1 MSRIDNRR
9 HLSGRALLVAV
20 LALGAVLA
28 MLLGMVGCAAQGST
42 PPPPGGANTAAAPP
56 HGGTA
61 AAPPHDS
68 AAPPS
73 PVPASPQDAAL
84 RLESLLGQHAVL
96 AADMMRG
103 RIRND
108 EDFGQAASAAVTRN
122 TDDLAQLVGTL
133 LGAPAADRFRALW
146 ANHVIALFT
155 YSRGLASDDAA
166 ARDQARVELVRFEN
180 DIAGFFASAAEG
192 RLGPETARSTVLT
205 HVDHLLAQAD
215 AYAMGD
221 YARSNELYRKGY
233 THTFGLGQALAT
245 TLLPADQAALLAEP
259 QWRLRSELGRLLGE
273 HVALAIAALR
283 ADASD
288 SPDFDAAVAALDG
301 NTNDMTGLVGSLFG
315 EPTRTVFR
323 TLWADHV
330 DQLVAYTAA
339 VAAHDQGQRD
349 AAQAA
354 LRGLEQRAAGFL
366 SAAAPSKPG
375 SPELVRALVA
385 HDDMLLRQVDAF
397 VAKDYRQ
404 SNDLSYRAY
413 QDMLGVSGQL
423 SDAFGATV
431 AARLPASGAQ
441 TGSGETA
448 PGPR

>member
-1 MSRIDNRR
+1 MNRIDSRR
-9 HLSGRALLVAV
+9 HLSGRALL
-20 LALGAVLA
+20 GAVIAL
-28 MLLGMVGCAAQGST
+28 LLGMVGCAAQGST
-42 PPPPGGANTAAAPP
+42 PPPPAGASTAAASPQ
-56 HGGTA
+56 GGTA

-68 AAPPS
+68 AASPP
-73 PVPASPQDAAL
+73 PVPATLQDGAL

-122 TDDLAQLVGTL
+122 TDDLAQLVGAL
-133 LGAPAADRFRALW
+133 SGAPAADQFRALW

-155 YSRGLASDDAA
+155 YSRGLAGDDAA
-166 ARDQARVELVRFEN
+166 ARDQARAELVRFEN
-180 DIAGFFASAAEG
+180 DIAAFFASAAQG
-192 RLGPETARSTVLT
+192 RLSPETARSAVLA

-221 YARSNELYRKGY
+221 YARSNELYRQGY
-233 THTFGLGQALAT
+233 THTFGLGHALAT
-245 TLLPADQAALLAEP
+245 TLLPADQAAVLAEP
-259 QWRLRSELGRLLGE
+259 QWRVRSELGRLLGE
-273 HVALAIAALR
+273 HVALAVAALR
-283 ADASD
+283 AGAAD
-288 SPDFDAAVAALDG
+288 SPDFAAAGAALDG
-301 NTNDMTGLVGSLFG
+301 NTDDLTGLVGTLFG

-323 TLWADHV
+323 TLWAEHV
-330 DQLVAYTAA
+330 NQLVAYTAA
-339 VAAHDQGQRD
+339 VAAHDPGRRD

-354 LRGLEQRAAGFL
+354 LRGLEQRAAGL
-366 SAAAPSKPG
+366 LDAAAASNPG
-375 SPELVRALVA
+375 TPELVQALVA

-413 QDMLGVSGQL
+413 QDMFGVSGQL

-441 TGSGETA
+441 TGSDGTA

>member
-1 MSRIDNRR
+1 MTRNDSRH
-9 HLSGRALLVAV
+9 HLSGRALLGAV
-20 LALGAVLA
+20 LALS
-28 MLLGMVGCAAQGST
+28 LGMVGCAAQGST
-42 PPPPGGANTAAAPP
+42 PPPPAGASTAAASPQ
-56 HGGTA
+56 GGTA
-61 AAPPHDS
+61 ATPPHDS
-68 AAPPS
+68 AASPP
-73 PVPASPQDAAL
+73 PVLATLQDGAL

-122 TDDLAQLVGTL
+122 TDDLAQLVGAL
-133 LGAPAADRFRALW
+133 SGAPAADQFRALW

-166 ARDQARVELVRFEN
+166 ARDQARAELVRFEN
-180 DIAGFFASAAEG
+180 DIAAFFASAAQG
-192 RLGPETARSTVLT
+192 RLSPETARSAVLT

-215 AYAMGD
+215 AYAVGD
-221 YARSNELYRKGY
+221 YARSNELYRQGY
-233 THTFGLGQALAT
+233 THTFGLGHALAT
-245 TLLPADQAALLAEP
+245 TLLPADQAAVLAEP
-259 QWRLRSELGRLLGE
+259 QWRVRSELGRLLGE
-273 HVALAIAALR
+273 HVALAVAALR
-283 ADASD
+283 AGAAD
-288 SPDFDAAVAALDG
+288 SPDFAAAGAALDG
-301 NTNDMTGLVGSLFG
+301 NTDDLTGLVGSLFG

-323 TLWADHV
+323 TLWAEHIN
-330 DQLVAYTAA
+330 QLVAYTAA
-339 VAAHDQGQRD
+339 VAAHDPGRRD

-366 SAAAPSKPG
+366 DAAAASNLG
-375 SPELVRALVA
+375 TPELVQALVA

-413 QDMLGVSGQL
+413 QDMFGLARQL

-441 TGSGETA
+441 TGSDGTA

>member
-1 MSRIDNRR
+1 
-9 HLSGRALLVAV
+9 
-20 LALGAVLA
+20 
-28 MLLGMVGCAAQGST
+28 
-42 PPPPGGANTAAAPP
+42 
-56 HGGTA
+56 
-61 AAPPHDS
+61 
-68 AAPPS
+68 
-73 PVPASPQDAAL
+73 
-84 RLESLLGQHAVL
+84 VL

-122 TDDLAQLVGTL
+122 TDDLAQLVGAL
-133 LGAPAADRFRALW
+133 SGAPAADQFRALW

-166 ARDQARVELVRFEN
+166 ARDQARAELVRFEN
-180 DIAGFFASAAEG
+180 DIAAFFASAAQG
-192 RLGPETARSTVLT
+192 RLSPETARSAVLT

-221 YARSNELYRKGY
+221 YARSNELYRQGY
-233 THTFGLGQALAT
+233 THTFGLGHALAT
-245 TLLPADQAALLAEP
+245 TLLPADQAAVLTEP
-259 QWRLRSELGRLLGE
+259 QWRVRSELGRLLGE
-273 HVALAIAALR
+273 HVALAVAALR
-283 ADASD
+283 AGAAD
-288 SPDFDAAVAALDG
+288 SPDFAAAGAALDG
-301 NTNDMTGLVGSLFG
+301 NTNDLTGLVGSLFG

-323 TLWADHV
+323 TLWAEHIN
-330 DQLVAYTAA
+330 QLVAYTAA
-339 VAAHDQGQRD
+339 VAAHDPGRRD

-366 SAAAPSKPG
+366 GAAAASNLG
-375 SPELVRALVA
+375 TPELVQALVA

-413 QDMLGVSGQL
+413 QDMFGVSGQL

-441 TGSGETA
+441 TGSDGTA

>member
-1 MSRIDNRR
+1 MTRNDSRH
-9 HLSGRALLVAV
+9 HLSGRALLGAV
-20 LALGAVLA
+20 LALS
-28 MLLGMVGCAAQGST
+28 LGMVGCAAQGST
-42 PPPPGGANTAAAPP
+42 PPPPAGASTAAASPQ
-56 HGGTA
+56 GGTA
-61 AAPPHDS
+61 ATPPHDS
-68 AAPPS
+68 VASPP
-73 PVPASPQDAAL
+73 PVPATLQDGAL

-122 TDDLAQLVGTL
+122 TDDLAQLVGAL
-133 LGAPAADRFRALW
+133 SGAPAADQFRALW

-166 ARDQARVELVRFEN
+166 ARDQARAELVRFEN
-180 DIAGFFASAAEG
+180 DIAAFFASAAQG
-192 RLGPETARSTVLT
+192 RLSPETARSAVLT

-215 AYAMGD
+215 AYAVGD
-221 YARSNELYRKGY
+221 YARSNELYRQGY
-233 THTFGLGQALAT
+233 THTFGLGHALAT
-245 TLLPADQAALLAEP
+245 TLLPADQAAVLTEP
-259 QWRLRSELGRLLGE
+259 QWRVRSELGRLLGE
-273 HVALAIAALR
+273 HVALAVAALR
-283 ADASD
+283 AGAAG
-288 SPDFDAAVAALDG
+288 SPDSAAARAALDG
-301 NTNDMTGLVGSLFG
+301 NTDDLTGLVGSLFG

-323 TLWADHV
+323 TLWAEHIN
-330 DQLVAYTAA
+330 QLVAYTAA
-339 VAAHDQGQRD
+339 VAAHDPGRRD

-366 SAAAPSKPG
+366 DAAAASNPG
-375 SPELVRALVA
+375 TPELVQALVA

-413 QDMLGVSGQL
+413 QDMFGLAGQL

-431 AARLPASGAQ
+431 AARLPASGAP
-441 TGSGETA
+441 TGSDGTA